1 MHKHAKIIDKKI
13 KEKRGKKVQVES
25 KHRIEKKGR
34 NAVLQQIKNDYTAK
48 LKNCNRE
55 KQRVFPQD
63 Q

>member
-1 MHKHAKIIDKKI
+1 MHKHAKIIDKK
-13 KEKRGKKVQVES
+13 GKKVPVES